1 MRILAVDT
9 STASG
14 SLALLDGENLTA
26 ECTLRSAQT
35 HNRRLLKSVDSLLRE
50 AGWGLETIDAFA
62 VACGPGSFT
71 GLRIGMTT
79 MKVLAWTMGK
89 LYAGICALDALALPL
104 CFSTNP
110 ICALLDARKGEVY
123 CALYRP
129 DGKGGFSLEVPYAAM
144 TPSRLAQNIS
154 SKFSEPVILCGDGWT
169 AYRDLMERRLGK
181 MIVRP
186 SSYFHIIRAAS
197 IAELARRRLVKGDS
211 DDPKSSVPLYLR
223 PSEAEIHYPHL
234 AKKSS
239 GKPKII

>member
-1 MRILAVDT
+1 MRILAADT

-26 ECTLRSAQT
+26 EWTLSSAQT
-35 HNRRLLKSVDSLLRE
+35 HNRRLLKSIDWLLRE
-50 AGWGLETIDAFA
+50 AGWDLRNVDAFA

-79 MKVLAWTMGK
+79 MKVLAWTLGK
-89 LYAGICALDALALPL
+89 LYAGICSLDALALPF
-104 CFSTNP
+104 CFATNP

-129 DGKGGFSLEVPYAAM
+129 DGRGGLDLEVPHAAL
-144 TPSRLAQNIS
+144 TPLRLAESIISRL
-154 SKFSEPVILCGDGWT
+154 SEPVIFCGDGWT
-169 AYRDLMERRLGK
+169 AYRNPLRRKLGDLILE
-181 MIVRP
+181 P
-186 SSYFHIIRAAS
+186 PSYFHIIRAAS
-197 IAELARRRLVKGDS
+197 IAELARRRLVEGKS
-211 DDPKSSVPLYLR
+211 DDPKSSMPLYLR

-239 GKPKII
+239 GKPEII

>member
-1 MRILAVDT
+1 MRILAADT
-9 STASG
+9 SSASG

-26 ECTLRSAQT
+26 EWTIRSAQT
-35 HNRRLLKSVDSLLRE
+35 HNRRLLRSIDSLLRE
-50 AGWGLETIDAFA
+50 VGWDLETIDAFA

-79 MKVLAWTMGK
+79 MKVLAWTRGK
-89 LYAGICALDALALPL
+89 LYAGICSLDALALPF

-110 ICALLDARKGEVY
+110 ICALIDARKGEVY

-129 DGKGGFSLEVPYAAM
+129 DGKGGLGLEVPYAAL
-144 TPSRLAQNIS
+144 TPSRLAENIILR
-154 SKFSEPVILCGDGWT
+154 FSEPVIFCGDGWA
-169 AYRDLMERRLGK
+169 AYRNLMERKLGD
-181 MIVRP
+181 MILEP

-197 IAELARRRLVKGDS
+197 IAELARRRLLKGES

-223 PSEAEIHYPHL
+223 LSEAEIYYPHL

-239 GKPKII
+239 GKPEII

>member
-1 MRILAVDT
+1 MKILAADT

-26 ECTLRSAQT
+26 ELTLSSART
-35 HNRRLLKSVDSLLRE
+35 HNRRLLKAIDSLLRE
-50 AGWGLETIDAFA
+50 AEWDLKAIDAFA

-79 MKVLAWTMGK
+79 MKVLAWTRGK
-89 LYAGICALDALALPL
+89 LYADICSLDALALPL
-104 CFSTNP
+104 CFSNNP
-110 ICALLDARKGEVY
+110 ICALIDARKGEVY

-129 DGKGGFSLEVPYAAM
+129 DGKGGLGLAAPYAAL
-144 TPSRLAQNIS
+144 TPSRLAEYIT
-154 SKFSEPVILCGDGWT
+154 SKFSEPVIFCGDGWT
-169 AYRDLMERRLGK
+169 AYRNILGKKLGK
-181 MIVRP
+181 MILEP
-186 SSYFHIIRAAS
+186 SSCFHIIRAAS
-197 IAELARRRLVKGDS
+197 IAELARRRLAEGKS

-239 GKPKII
+239 GKPEII